1 MDFYAELSPDGRV
14 GAFVGVQDGTPAP
27 EHTSP
32 GWSWV
37 LRSKLTD
44 EQLSIGNRILPEPE
58 EPDVKPT
65 EFAGGIELPSITWP
79 AAPDSG
85 NDWESHVVDGVLVTD
100 QVSASP
106 RKPKAER
113 EQIKSARRA
122 RVKAAQAEL
131 PALIESASVADLRR
145 AVRILAELMNL
156 IP

>member
-14 GAFVGVQDGTPAP
+14 ASFLGVRDGAPAP
-27 EHTSP
+27 EHASP
-32 GWSWV
+32 GWAWV
-37 LRSKLTD
+37 LRSTLTN

-65 EFAGGIELPSITWP
+65 DFPAGIELPSITWP

-131 PALIESASVADLRR
+131 PELLRSGKLPDLRT
-145 AVRILAELMNL
+145 AVERIAELLNL
-156 IP
+156 I